1 MQKGAGGKAGTPDI
15 SGIPMYFR
23 SYQNNVAFQLLTL
36 AILGIFMHLG
46 DNHKFRGYED
56 QLYPSAAIWTVF
68 KISIQRSFTK
78 MTGFG
83 RIAGLLRKIRAKFRN
98 RLFAAIAHDKRITL
112 FNPQ

>member
-1 MQKGAGGKAGTPDI
+1 LPIIQPGSSYFAAVKGKTQGFDEMQKGAGGKAGTPDI

-56 QLYPSAAIWTVF
+56 QVKSLS
-68 KISIQRSFTK
+68 
-78 MTGFG
+78 G
-83 RIAGLLRKIRAKFRN
+83 
-98 RLFAAIAHDKRITL
+98 
-112 FNPQ
+112 